1 VFRVGC
7 FAVNPLVIAARYGWR
22 VMARA
27 APSRRILFLHPQ
39 GPGQFVHLAPH
50 LAARHDVAFLSRAP
64 MAPLPGVRASHYR
77 PHRARGAGTHR
88 YAAWTE
94 AAVLAGQAALRA
106 CLRLKAENFVPD
118 LCIAHPGWGDA
129 LFLRDAFPEARIL
142 AHCEYFWRGA
152 GADVG
157 FADDVATDLDAQC
170 ALRMRNAPL
179 LVSLE
184 AADRLSAPTRWQRD
198 LHPDWLRPKIEVIHD
213 GIDTFR
219 TRPDP
224 GAAFTTPS
232 GLRLTPAD
240 EVVTYV
246 ARGLE
251 PQRGFPQLMR
261 ALPALLRRCPDA
273 HVVICG
279 ADTPSYG
286 RAPRAAPSWRAKLLD
301 EVGPLPPRVHL
312 VGQLPYADYL
322 ALLQVS
328 ALHLYL
334 SVPFVLSWSV
344 TEAMAAGCL
353 VLGSDTDPVREFI
366 TDGANGFL
374 VEMRDPAAV
383 ADRAAT
389 LLGQR
394 SVLDGVRAAARET
407 IVQRCALKDCLAA
420 QDALIEAMLAT
431 G

>member
-1 VFRVGC
+1 
-7 FAVNPLVIAARYGWR
+7 
-22 VMARA
+22 M
-27 APSRRILFLHPQ
+27 PSAMPKRKILFLHPE

-50 LAARHDVAFLSRAP
+50 LASRHDVVFLSRAA
-64 MAPLPGVRASHYR
+64 MAKLPGVRAVRCR
-77 PHRARGAGTHR
+77 PHRARDQRTHR
-88 YAAWTE
+88 YAGWTE

-106 CLRLKAENFVPD
+106 CLQLQAEGFVPD

-129 LFLRDAFPEARIL
+129 LFLREAFPQTRIL
-142 AHCEYFWRGA
+142 AYAEYYWRGT

-157 FADDVATDLDAQC
+157 FADSVATDLDAQC

-184 AADRLSAPTRWQRD
+184 AADRLLAPTRWQRD
-198 LHPDWLRPKIEVIHD
+198 LHPDWLRPHIEVIHD
-213 GIDTFR
+213 GIDVAR
-219 TRPDP
+219 ARPDP

-232 GLRLTPAD
+232 GLRLTQAD

-261 ALPALLRRCPDA
+261 ALPALLRRRADA
-273 HVVICG
+273 QVVICG
-279 ADTPSYG
+279 ADTPAYG
-286 RAPRAAPSWRAKLLD
+286 NAPEGGSTWRDRLEH
-301 EVGPLPPRVHL
+301 EVGPLPPRVHF
-312 VGQLPYADYL
+312 VGRLAYADYL

-334 SVPFVLSWSV
+334 SVPFVLSWSA

-353 VLGSDTDPVREFI
+353 VLGSDTAPVREFI
-366 TDGANGFL
+366 TDGLNGFL
-374 VEMRDPAAV
+374 VDMRDPDAIAH
-383 ADRAAT
+383 RAAA
-389 LLGQR
+389 LLAQR
-394 SVLDGVRAAARET
+394 AVLDPVRAAARET
-407 IVQRCALKDCLAA
+407 ILQRCALNDCLAA